1 MSYDVAFRHQQ
12 ALDPSA
18 LVSVA
23 TCLHALTAAIEDC
36 RNAGKDAESDPAV
49 LLLAQHLGS
58 VASVNRPP
66 AIQLRRG
73 CMDQIAEIRR
83 NPALL
88 VLAHKGV
95 SYDAN
100 AKALFHQD
108 GRKALKRLA
117 EALLLPDDSFDIRS
131 NKAGPAVS
139 GEITL
144 HGEEVYIQLSL
155 GGMGAD
161 REVMF
166 RRCRGRSDYTGERN
180 HWASIRELLAP
191 DRFAGRLRRELNLT
205 APVAEP
211 TRLFA

>member
-58 VASVNRPP
+58 VASVDRPP

-95 SYDAN
+95 SCGEEIAV
-100 AKALFHQD
+100 Q
-108 GRKALKRLA
+108 A
-117 EALLLPDDSFDIRS
+117 EDVEDE
-131 NKAGPAVS
+131 AGPGAP
-139 GEITL
+139 EA
-144 HGEEVYIQLSL
+144 
-155 GGMGAD
+155 GG
-161 REVMF
+161 V
-166 RRCRGRSDYTGERN
+166 
-180 HWASIRELLAP
+180 
-191 DRFAGRLRRELNLT
+191 
-205 APVAEP
+205 
-211 TRLFA
+211 